1 MVAGDDHRQT
11 RGSQALPEFVR
22 RLVIKRGAWIIQGQH
37 ARTVKRGSSHGESGA
52 LTAAQTGVETIT
64 ELYVRLYW
72 LNSKPIQQPLEARS
86 HTIFAPFHIHCA
98 KPAREILFVRDSLG
112 P

>member
-1 MVAGDDHRQT
+1 MVAGEDHRLA
-11 RGSQALPEFVR
+11 RGLQALPEFVR
-22 RLVIKRGAWIIQGQH
+22 RLVIERRAWIIEDQH
-37 ARTVKRGSSHGESGA
+37 AWTVKCGSSHGESGA

-64 ELYVRLYW
+64 ELYVRLYR

-98 KPAREILFVRDSLG
+98 KPAREILFVHDSLG